1 MMSKILNR
9 GTVWALLLISLVFLN
24 KSAYPEE
31 KENFKLRLS
40 FKLTGGWA
48 YTSIGDINTH
58 LESLNNMERFESA
71 TGEITKLKNWSPD
84 WEAELRLNISR
95 SFGISLATSGVINQ
109 KNESHLVTTEPGI
122 WGWRTG
128 IFIFKPE
135 AKARMPVKLGMYYNF
150 PIISR
155 IKVFSTAGIGYYSAS
170 ISKYRKFDEI
180 VSPPG
185 ESYWMWEYWKTDYKA
200 NLGLHGGIGM
210 EYSLTKNLGLVLEV
224 QGRYVKIK
232 NLKGFIQSENS
243 DSLGRISNKK
253 GYLWS
258 YKTSWMGSLIYYN
271 LDIKEKPP
279 GSAIPEISITEVRK
293 ASIDLSGYSMRIG
306 LRIRLF

>member
-1 MMSKILNR
+1 MRNKIK
-9 GTVWALLLISLVFLN
+9 VISVIIFISWAYLSNITFS
-24 KSAYPEE
+24 EE
-31 KENFKLRLS
+31 KRGKLRLS
-40 FKLTGGWA
+40 IKLTGGWG
-48 YTSIGDINTH
+48 YTLIGDINTH
-58 LESLNNMERFESA
+58 LESLNNIETFESA

-109 KNESHLVTTEPGI
+109 KNESHLVTTGPGI
-122 WGWRTG
+122 WGGWTG

-155 IKVFSTAGIGYYSAS
+155 INVFSTAGIGYYSAS
-170 ISKYRKFDEI
+170 ISNYRKFHEI
-180 VSPPG
+180 VSPPL

-200 NLGLHGGIGM
+200 NLGFHGGIGL
-210 EYSLTKNLGLVLEV
+210 EYSLTKNIALVLEV

-232 NLKGFIQSENS
+232 NLKGFIQSE
-243 DSLGRISNKK
+243 DSHSIGRISKRT

-258 YKTSWMGSLIYYN
+258 YKISAWDFGSYYN
-271 LDIKEKPP
+271 LDIREEPP
-279 GSAIPEISITEVRK
+279 SGFIPEISISEVRK
-293 ASIDLSGYSMRIG
+293 ATIDLSGYSMRIG